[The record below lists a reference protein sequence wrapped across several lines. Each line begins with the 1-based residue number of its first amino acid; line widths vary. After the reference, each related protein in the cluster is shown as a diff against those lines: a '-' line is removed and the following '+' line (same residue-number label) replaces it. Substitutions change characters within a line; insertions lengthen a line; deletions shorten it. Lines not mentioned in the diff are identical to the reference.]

1 MAQARAWYDC
11 GKMRDGLPRSVY
23 WLLTFLFLL
32 AAASTV
38 FWAFLYA
45 RDSMIAEEPL
55 VAGRFG
61 TGASLRLTASCFAA
75 LALTSG
81 GLLFGHY
88 KRADH
93 YGSPL
98 EVFYRVA
105 FGFSCAMAIICF
117 LPSLG

>member
-1 MAQARAWYDC
+1 
-11 GKMRDGLPRSVY
+11 MRTGLPNFVY

-32 AAASTV
+32 AAILTI

-45 RDSMIAEEPL
+45 RDVMIAEEPV
-55 VAGRFG
+55 VAGRFDIG
-61 TGASLRLTASCFAA
+61 TSLRLTASCFAA

-98 EVFYRVA
+98 EVFFRVA